1 MMEEIKVGTIVTGIY
16 KTGKYIG
23 EVTDIRPM
31 HYLVK
36 IKSVLKHPRQGD
48 LHAPKEVE
56 VPLFHERRALAF
68 QEQTN
73 IPKNMVKPY
82 AGEVID
88 YKESLKM
95 AINAATEALN
105 EDDSLWAKKSLEN
118 FSTLKRDYK
127 LS

>member
-23 EVTDIRPM
+23 EVTAVRPM

-36 IKSVLKHPRQGD
+36 VKSVLKHPQQGD
-48 LHAPKEVE
+48 LHAPKEVD

-68 QEQTN
+68 HEQTN
-73 IPKNMVKPY
+73 IPKNMVKTYSGDVP
-82 AGEVID
+82 E
-88 YKESLKM
+88 YKESLRT
-95 AINAATEALN
+95 AIDAATHALK
-105 EDDSLWAKKSLEN
+105 EDNTLWAKRSLEN
-118 FSTLKRDYK
+118 FSILEKDYK